1 MINPNNLSD
10 VLPMLIKDDNI
21 FEAFKTNFPE
31 ILADLVTFKSNPN
44 CSCKGRVIKFFSD
57 KLEQDPNILNS
68 YVVDPVAINRGLQD
82 AHQQRIMNN
91 YSGRVFEIGKTEQD
105 WLVFSQS
112 LIGKMFRGFTVVERA
127 DTVAVYFL

>member
-10 VLPMLIKDDNI
+10 ILPILIKDDNV
-21 FEAFKTNFPE
+21 FESLKANFPE
-31 ILADLVTFKSNPN
+31 ILADLITFKSNPN

-57 KLEQDPNILNS
+57 KLEQNPNALDS
-68 YVVDPVAINRGLQD
+68 YITDPVAVNRGLQD
-82 AHQQRIMNN
+82 AHQQRLMNN

-127 DTVAVYFL
+127 DTIAVYFL